1 MRASSSLSMSIL
13 AIPATVVNAT
23 ALQLSIHNPPHPADR
38 RDSSAFAD
46 PRDGGGRWLDL
57 VPDSGGQGEPLNVV
71 IAATSDA
78 AVLVEQQ
85 NDGGLINYF
94 QSIGFANECLGQHEG
109 SHQQAN
115 LGDGNGYL
123 NESAVIRWDYGDAV
137 LGTCKESIE
146 GGNHF
151 RYWIQNG
158 DKANT
163 GAVFLAASYEMP
175 ATESHNVIKNGYN
188 LGRDWLVGNAT
199 AQSST
204 IPTLNVTNQTSYS
217 GQTTMNGY
225 VYQTSVQY
233 TSGLL
238 ANSSDQVN
246 HRDTVALS
254 GLPAVDGLV
263 AVMEVRIL
271 QKPASTSTSGAPARW
286 TARTLT
292 SLPCLLLLA
301 LTVAASSL

>member
-1 MRASSSLSMSIL
+1 TSG
-13 AIPATVVNAT
+13 
-23 ALQLSIHNPPHPADR
+23 
-38 RDSSAFAD
+38 FAD
-46 PRDGGGRWLDL
+46 PRDGGGRWLDI
-57 VPDSGGQGEPLNVV
+57 VPNSGEQGEPLNVV
-71 IAATSDA
+71 ILATSDA

-115 LGDGNGYL
+115 LGDGNGAL
-123 NESAVIRWDYGDAV
+123 NESAVIRYDYGDPV
-137 LGTCKESIE
+137 LGTCKESIQ

-163 GAVFLAASYEMP
+163 GAVFMATSYENP
-175 ATESHNVIKNGYN
+175 ATDNHSVIKNGYN

-199 AQSST
+199 KQSSV
-204 IPTLNVTNQTSYS
+204 IPTLNVTNQTSFS

-238 ANSSDQVN
+238 ANSSNQVN
-246 HRDTVALS
+246 HRDDVAVD

-263 AVMEVRIL
+263 ALMEVRIL
-271 QKPASTSTSGAPARW
+271 QKPAGASTSG
-286 TARTLT
+286 
-292 SLPCLLLLA
+292 C
-301 LTVAASSL
+301 V